1 MFTEHNDEKKMVQDI
16 AQKKCYNEF
25 DVVWIVYNNN
35 NNNNQIDTKFPNFEI
50 DSLN

>member
-1 MFTEHNDEKKMVQDI
+1 MVQDI

-35 NNNNQIDTKFPNFEI
+35 NNNNNQIDTKFPNFEI